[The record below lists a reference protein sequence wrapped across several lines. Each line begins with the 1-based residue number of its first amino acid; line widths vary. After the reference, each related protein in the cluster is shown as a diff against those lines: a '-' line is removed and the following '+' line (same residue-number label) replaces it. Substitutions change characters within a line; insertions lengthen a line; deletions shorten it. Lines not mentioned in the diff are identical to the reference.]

1 MHRPRRRAPARR
13 SLLWPTCRKG
23 STASRLPGT
32 GSRHKTS
39 FLLNFHCWPGPPREP
54 SSPMVVAYVRIHA
67 THRPQRH
74 GSQRIYALLLPSA
87 DGRCEWHE
95 LSVRP
100 SATHGEGVFP
110 RQAAIDWRN
119 LDMPVLL
126 PYLGVETVVNDDHSR
141 KVLLEALRGN
151 FEEVSV
157 AEVEAANGV
166 ARHRRSK

>member
-1 MHRPRRRAPARR
+1 MCESTPRIGRSAMVASVYTRCCCRQLMVGANGTNSACDRRRRTEKV
-13 SLLWPTCRKG
+13 S
-23 STASRLPGT
+23 SRG
-32 GSRHKTS
+32 
-39 FLLNFHCWPGPPREP
+39 
-54 SSPMVVAYVRIHA
+54 
-67 THRPQRH
+67 
-74 GSQRIYALLLPSA
+74 
-87 DGRCEWHE
+87 
-95 LSVRP
+95 
-100 SATHGEGVFP
+100 

-166 ARHRRSK
+166 ARHLVRSSLADRSYIG

>member
-1 MHRPRRRAPARR
+1 
-13 SLLWPTCRKG
+13 
-23 STASRLPGT
+23 
-32 GSRHKTS
+32 
-39 FLLNFHCWPGPPREP
+39 
-54 SSPMVVAYVRIHA
+54 MVVAYVRIHV

-166 ARHRRSK
+166 ARTSITNAPEAPQPRNSSSKSGMWW